1 MSKPR
6 PREGRGLAWG
16 YTANERHIWQDGG
29 CSGALS
35 RRKRGLCPLVTLS
48 GSAVLHMS
56 HFPSPGL
63 GLPSRKMGTVTELI
77 GSLLPIT
84 LEGCLRTNRLNK
96 NSRFQ
101 RTLPEGQG
109 RSCHLRSALCAERCS
124 VSDQAQSFCSL
135 LHPQRGQ
142 LAEHVGC

>member
-35 RRKRGLCPLVTLS
+35 RRKRGLCPLS

-84 LEGCLRTNRLNK
+84 SEGCLRTNRLNK

-109 RSCHLRSALCAERCS
+109 RSCHLRSAFCALRDAACPIRLR
-124 VSDQAQSFCSL
+124 VCSL